1 MYTLN
6 GNFHEPAGNGLLV
19 RLLKKNYRKHTN
31 LPDLAV
37 R

>member
-1 MYTLN
+1 MVIFTK
-6 GNFHEPAGNGLLV
+6 PAGNGLLV
-19 RLLKKNYRKHTN
+19 RLLKKKNYRKHKN